1 MDVSIADISYWLCL
15 KNVFRD
21 KSFII
26 RWAGTARVHL
36 GGQIFCVIYLAT
48 WGWGGGGGV
57 GNK

>member
-48 WGWGGGGGV
+48 WGWGGGGG
-57 GNK
+57 GE